1 MVSMIFV
8 YDAAQ
13 KFESSNPTAHVVPPG
28 TALNEM
34 CHLLIKRQSKWRCV
48 HINLKYSELFEKFTI
63 LSLNAATWM
72 RRSIMKHTKRHA
84 KKYRSFTPFYY
95 LLQGRGCFIVRW
107 SFFIYCSCIISVCYS
122 QRATHSIT
130 ILLQYVL
137 LVDYFSAFKNIR
149 DSCHFACIPQAQWV
163 YEKVNK

>member
-34 CHLLIKRQSKWRCV
+34 CQLLIKRQSKWRCV
-48 HINLKYSELFEKFTI
+48 HINLKYSELFEKFTM

-72 RRSIMKHTKRHA
+72 
-84 KKYRSFTPFYY
+84 
-95 LLQGRGCFIVRW
+95 
-107 SFFIYCSCIISVCYS
+107 
-122 QRATHSIT
+122 
-130 ILLQYVL
+130 
-137 LVDYFSAFKNIR
+137 
-149 DSCHFACIPQAQWV
+149 
-163 YEKVNK
+163 

>member
-8 YDAAQ
+8 YDAAAQ

-48 HINLKYSELFEKFTI
+48 HINLKYSELFEKFTM

-72 RRSIMKHTKRHA
+72 WRSIMKHTKWHA
-84 KKYRSFTPFYY
+84 KKYRSFSPFYY
-95 LLQGRGCFIVRW
+95 LLQGRSCFIVRW
-107 SFFIYCSCIISVCYS
+107 SFFY
-122 QRATHSIT
+122 
-130 ILLQYVL
+130 LLFLYHFRVL
-137 LVDYFSAFKNIR
+137 QPNSNAFNYQTTAIRFTGRLFFSF
-149 DSCHFACIPQAQWV
+149 
-163 YEKVNK
+163 